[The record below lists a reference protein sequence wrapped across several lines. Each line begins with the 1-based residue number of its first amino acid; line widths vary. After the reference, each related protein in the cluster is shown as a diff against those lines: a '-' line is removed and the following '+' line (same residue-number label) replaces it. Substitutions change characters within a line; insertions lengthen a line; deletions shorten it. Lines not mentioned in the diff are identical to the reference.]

1 MISFTVRFRFSP
13 EDRPEVRSLLERLV
27 AASRQEPG
35 CMNYVAHAVD
45 GDPDTIVLYEQYR
58 DADALEAHRASD
70 HFQQYALDGLYR
82 KMRERTLETL
92 LEIA

>member
-1 MISFTVRFRFSP
+1 MISFTVRFRFAP
-13 EDRPEVRSLLERLV
+13 EDRPEIRSLLERLG
-27 AASRQEPG
+27 AASRQEAG
-35 CMNYVAHAVD
+35 CVNYVAHSVE

-58 DADALEAHRASD
+58 DAEALEAHRASE